1 MKKLEKNE
9 VLLWFGS
16 WTSKIG
22 NIVFDY
28 ANSMSTVSSFS
39 GKTWILALY
48 QSSETIIQIIF
59 NDCSITKNELKSL
72 ENTEFSC
79 QK

>member
-1 MKKLEKNE
+1 MHICKNRKPPFLIIYTWIIIKMEVFYMKKLEKNE

-28 ANSMSTVSSFS
+28 ANSMSIVVHFP
-39 GKTWILALY
+39 GKHGFWLCIRV
-48 QSSETIIQIIF
+48 QRQ
-59 NDCSITKNELKSL
+59 
-72 ENTEFSC
+72 
-79 QK
+79 

>member
-1 MKKLEKNE
+1 LQSGISERN
-9 VLLWFGS
+9 
-16 WTSKIG
+16 TDT
-22 NIVFDY
+22 DY
-28 ANSMSTVSSFS
+28 QATENNSESIM
-39 GKTWILALY
+39 
-48 QSSETIIQIIF
+48 QIMAMGIN

>member
-28 ANSMSTVSSFS
+28 ANSMSIVSSFS

-48 QSSETIIQIIF
+48 QS
-59 NDCSITKNELKSL
+59 
-72 ENTEFSC
+72 
-79 QK
+79 